1 MGGGDEMGLTCST
14 QLSNNSHALLV
25 WKPERKRSRCMW
37 ECNIKMDLKPTGFED
52 VDWIHMAH

>member
-1 MGGGDEMGLTCST
+1 MDWTCST